1 MVKKTIEKIKHP
13 IIVFTGHHYCGKSYS
28 AKLVKNDLDIIVNIN
43 RYDFITRI
51 LMYILNINPVKT
63 PYNQITENY
72 IDYKIMNDPK
82 KIHLYEYAKDSVM
95 LFKGLNKDII
105 IYILKNILEINNKNF
120 ENITEE
126 SVKLLTELSAITYSN
141 NKNIDLS
148 LFYKMSIEFYYK
160 ILSNIYDF
168 NNKFDMAEY
177 IDIVIKPYLSI
188 QNYGKRFIY
197 YAYSL
202 NEVLYFKDK
211 YNTPII
217 QIDMDHVIRSNL
229 LATNNET
236 NKLKLLSNNNYI
248 KEMAAIKKEST
259 AIIKNNYDFK
269 KDISNKLKSV
279 INF

>member
-1 MVKKTIEKIKHP
+1 
-13 IIVFTGHHYCGKSYS
+13 
-28 AKLVKNDLDIIVNIN
+28 
-43 RYDFITRI
+43 
-51 LMYILNINPVKT
+51 
-63 PYNQITENY
+63 
-72 IDYKIMNDPK
+72 MNDPK

-148 LFYKMSIEFYYK
+148 LFYKMSIEFYNK

>member
-1 MVKKTIEKIKHP
+1 
-13 IIVFTGHHYCGKSYS
+13 
-28 AKLVKNDLDIIVNIN
+28 
-43 RYDFITRI
+43 
-51 LMYILNINPVKT
+51 
-63 PYNQITENY
+63 
-72 IDYKIMNDPK
+72 MNDPEK
-82 KIHLYEYAKDSVM
+82 NHLYDYAKDSVM

-120 ENITEE
+120 ENITNE
-126 SVKLLTELSAITYSN
+126 SVKVITELTAMAYSN

-148 LFYKMSIEFYYK
+148 LLYKISIEFYNK
-160 ILSNIYDF
+160 VLSNIYDF

-202 NEVLYFKDK
+202 NEVLYFKEK
-211 YNTPII
+211 YKTPVVY
-217 QIDMDHVIRSNL
+217 IDMDHVIRSNL
-229 LATNNET
+229 LATNNEID
-236 NKLKLLSNNNYI
+236 KLKLLNNDKYI

-269 KDISNKLKSV
+269 TNISNKLKSV